1 MMARIRNIFLV
12 VALFA
17 CLAPV
22 AAYAQGKGAT
32 LKPKFTRTGHV
43 PPRTTT
49 PVPRSNWEE
58 QADVAVLTLALGI
71 AVYFSLYRRSR
82 RGMVLLTIVCLLYF
96 GFWRKGCVCPV
107 GTVQNMTSAVVDS
120 SYAIPLTVVL
130 FFALPLVFALFF
142 GRAFCAAVCPLGAIQ
157 DLVVL
162 KPVKLPV
169 WLSHVLGLLPYVYLG
184 LAVMLVACGG
194 GYIVCMYD
202 PFVGF
207 FRVGA
212 PFGMLLFGGILL
224 LVGTFIGRPYCRF
237 LCPYGV
243 LLNWC
248 SHLSRKHVTITPNEC
263 IQCRLCEESCPF
275 DAILTPTP
283 EKAPE
288 SRAAGVKRLAIL
300 LALVPVLLVG
310 GGFLGS
316 TAAVPL
322 SKLNKVVA
330 RAELVRL
337 DELGE
342 IDHDSTDPVVEDALL
357 DLEAFVKT
365 KQPSS
370 ELFTEAIALRDR
382 FRTGG
387 WWLGC
392 FIGLVFSGKLIGLS
406 VRRKREDYIPDRGNC
421 VSCARCFRYCPR
433 ERELLKAEEK

>member
-1 MMARIRNIFLV
+1 MMGRIRNILLA
-12 VALFA
+12 VALLA

-22 AAYAQGKGAT
+22 SLHAQGKGAT
-32 LKPKFTRTGHV
+32 LEPKFRRTGHV
-43 PPRTTT
+43 PPQTTT

-58 QADVAVLTLALGI
+58 WTDVAVLAVALAI

-82 RGMVLLTIVCLLYF
+82 RGMVLLTIVSLLYF

-107 GTVQNMTSAVVDS
+107 GSVQNIASALADS
-120 SYAIPLTVVL
+120 SYAIPLTVIL
-130 FFALPLVFALFF
+130 FFALPLAVTLFF
-142 GRAFCAAVCPLGAIQ
+142 GRAFCAGVCPLGAIQ

-162 KPVKLPV
+162 KPAKLPA
-169 WLSHVLGLLPYVYLG
+169 WLSHVLGLLPYIYLG

-194 GYIVCMYD
+194 AYIICLYD

-212 PFGMLLFGGILL
+212 SFGMLLFGAGLL
-224 LVGTFIGRPYCRF
+224 LLGTFIGRPYCRF

-248 SHLSRKHVTITPNEC
+248 SHLSWKHVTITPDEC
-263 IQCRLCEESCPF
+263 IQCRLCEDSCPF
-275 DAILTPTP
+275 DAILLPTP
-283 EKAPE
+283 EKPPE
-288 SRAAGVKRLAIL
+288 PRAAGVKRLMIL
-300 LALVPVLLVG
+300 IVLIPVLVAG

-316 TAAVPL
+316 RIAVPF

-342 IDHDSTDPVVEDALL
+342 IDHESTDPAVKDALL

-382 FRTGG
+382 FRLGG
-387 WWLGC
+387 WWFGC
-392 FIGLVFSGKLIGLS
+392 FMGLVFSGKLLGLS
-406 VRRKREDYIPDRGNC
+406 IRRKREDYIPDRGNC
-421 VSCARCFRYCPR
+421 VSCARCFRYCPK
-433 ERELLKAEEK
+433 ERELERAE